1 MTINN
6 QNRAASIKL
15 FYYLLTFIYLA
26 TTILLLYLRV
36 EAIYF
41 TLGII
46 SALFM
51 LVIIFSLYLNFN
63 FIIFQE
69 TQHKLVLRYYPLHP
83 FHDKF
88 KSIEIPKSQLSHF
101 EIKNTFFG
109 LKPEIILYQQTDK
122 GLAKYPPVCI
132 SSLSKS
138 DREKMVISL
147 KKYSIR

>member
-51 LVIIFSLYLNFN
+51 LVIIFSLYMNFN

>member
-1 MTINN
+1 
-6 QNRAASIKL
+6 
-15 FYYLLTFIYLA
+15 
-26 TTILLLYLRV
+26 
-36 EAIYF
+36 
-41 TLGII
+41 
-46 SALFM
+46 M